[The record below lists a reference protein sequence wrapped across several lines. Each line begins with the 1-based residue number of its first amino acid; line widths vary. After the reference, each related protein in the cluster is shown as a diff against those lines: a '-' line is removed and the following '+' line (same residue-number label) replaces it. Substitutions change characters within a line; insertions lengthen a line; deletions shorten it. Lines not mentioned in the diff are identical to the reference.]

1 MERPKTPKKGK
12 SKTNFKVLPNKK
24 KKHPSSERVGT
35 KVDMMKQ
42 YYKAKISLSQI
53 MQISNE

>member
-35 KVDMMKQ
+35 KVYDEAILQ
-42 YYKAKISLSQI
+42 S
-53 MQISNE
+53 